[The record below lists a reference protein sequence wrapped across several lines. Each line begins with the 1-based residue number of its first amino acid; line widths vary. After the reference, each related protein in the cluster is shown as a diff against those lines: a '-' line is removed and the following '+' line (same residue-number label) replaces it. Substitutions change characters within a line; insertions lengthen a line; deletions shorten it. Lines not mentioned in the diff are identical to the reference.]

1 MALNPGQAIPG
12 QAMMNEPHQLSL
24 LQGFPA
30 SPPKT
35 SPGPPLAAD
44 LPVARV
50 LLESPLPHLDRPFDY
65 SVPADLA
72 EAAAPGVRVRVRF
85 SGQELNGY
93 ILERAAESDAG
104 HTLVPL
110 HKVVSPVAVLTPE
123 LKELAGRVA
132 ARYAGTVS
140 DVLRVA
146 IPPRVVKVE
155 KELAAA
161 DADGEAPGEEQTEP
175 VPAPAHAPGHASV
188 QNPDGG
194 PDSGPART
202 EYPAW
207 SQYRNGSAFLR
218 HLSAGGSPRA
228 VLSALQGFGPGGWP
242 KLIAG
247 AVAAVRQSGRG
258 AVVVLPDYRDLDRV
272 QAALEELLPAGDV
285 ARLTADDGQT
295 PRYRSFLR
303 VLNGTAGV
311 AVGTRSAA
319 YAPVRDLGLVVCW
332 DDGDDLHIE
341 QRSPYAHTREVLLL
355 RAEQQGAACLL
366 AGHARSTEAQRLVDV
381 GWAMPVEAE
390 RPVVRSTVPR
400 VLNTADSFEQER
412 DPLARIARLPGAA
425 WRAAKE
431 GLERGPVLVQ
441 VARSGYAPSL
451 ICDTCREPARCQ
463 ACQGPLAIAGAS
475 GSSAV
480 PQCRWC
486 SAPAPAWRCSHCN
499 NTRLRRGA
507 TGVLRTAEELGRAF
521 PGKPVVTSSGDH
533 VKATVPD
540 TGSLVV
546 ATVGAEP
553 VAAGGYAAALLL
565 DGDSLLRRENLR
577 AGEDAVRRWF
587 NAASLVRPA
596 AEGGIV
602 VITADDTAAVGALL
616 RWDPA
621 GYAQRELGLR
631 TELQLPPAVRVASVT
646 GGSTAVGH
654 FTSEVT
660 RRLTAEGVEL
670 RVAGPAPL
678 LPGQLP
684 PAGKTTTGK
693 TTGKT
698 AANASGQATAA
709 AGGGDVRTLLFIP
722 YSQAGTVTQVL
733 RAVKAASAAKRT
745 EDPVQLR
752 LDGVDVL

>member
-1 MALNPGQAIPG
+1 MALNAG
-12 QAMMNEPHQLSL
+12 QAMTNEPQQLSL

-30 SPPKT
+30 SPRT
-35 SPGPPLAAD
+35 SAGPRLAAS

-50 LLESPLPHLDRPFDY
+50 LIESSLPHLDRPFDY
-65 SVPADLA
+65 SVPAEMADTA
-72 EAAAPGVRVRVRF
+72 QAGVRVKVKF
-85 SGQELNGY
+85 SGQELSGY
-93 ILERAAESDAG
+93 VLERTAESDAG
-104 HTLVPL
+104 HDLVPL
-110 HKVVSPVAVLTPE
+110 HKVVSPVAVLTPG
-123 LKELAGRVA
+123 LRELANRVA

-146 IPPRVVKVE
+146 IPPRVAKVE
-155 KELAAA
+155 KEPAA
-161 DADGEAPGEEQTEP
+161 DEPGGQPAPGAATQSVRAEAPG
-175 VPAPAHAPGHASV
+175 
-188 QNPDGG
+188 
-194 PDSGPART
+194 
-202 EYPAW
+202 PAW
-207 SQYRNGSAFLR
+207 AEYRNGSAFLR
-218 HLSAGGSPRA
+218 HLNGGGSPRA

-242 KLIAG
+242 RLIAE

-258 AVVVLPDYRDLDRV
+258 AVVVVPDYRDLDRV
-272 QAALEELLPAGDV
+272 QAALEELLPASDV

-295 PRYRSFLR
+295 PRYRSYLQ

-355 RAEQQGAACLL
+355 RAEQDGAACLL
-366 AGHARSTEAQRLVDV
+366 AGHSRSTEAQRLVDA
-381 GWAMPVEAE
+381 GWAMPVDAA
-390 RPVVRSTVPR
+390 RPVVRRTVPR

-425 WRAAKE
+425 WRTAKD

-451 ICDTCREPARCQ
+451 VCDRCREPARCQ
-463 ACQGPLAIAGAS
+463 SCQGPLAIAGAS

-486 SAPAPAWRCSHCN
+486 SAPAPAWRCGHCN
-499 NTRLRRGA
+499 NTHLRRGA

-533 VKATVPD
+533 VKAGVPD
-540 TGSLVV
+540 AASLVV

-553 VAAGGYAAALLL
+553 VADGGYAAALLL

-587 NAASLVRPA
+587 NAAALVRPA
-596 AEGGIV
+596 AEGGVV

-646 GGSTAVGH
+646 GGRTAVGN
-654 FTSEVT
+654 FTAAVT
-660 RRLTAEGVEL
+660 GRLKAEGVEL

-678 LPGQLP
+678 LTGQP
-684 PAGKTTTGK
+684 PSAAKAAGKP
-693 TTGKT
+693 
-698 AANASGQATAA
+698 AAD
-709 AGGGDVRTLLFIP
+709 AGSEDVRTLLFIP
-722 YSQAGTVTQVL
+722 YGQAGTVTRVL

-745 EDPVQLR
+745 DDPVQLR

>member
-72 EAAAPGVRVRVRF
+72 VAAAPGVRVRVRF

-132 ARYAGTVS
+132 ARYAGTVN

-631 TELQLPPAVRVASVT
+631 AELQLPPAVRVASVT

-678 LPGQLP
+678 L
-684 PAGKTTTGK
+684 
-693 TTGKT
+693 
-698 AANASGQATAA
+698 SGQAAT
-709 AGGGDVRTLLFIP
+709 AGGGDVRTLFFIP
-722 YSQAGTVTQVL
+722 YSQAGTVTQIL